1 MDGHEIVGTGLR
13 AHIRIGNA
21 HGLGAALMVL
31 SILVSV
37 TLMVLCFVLTVD
49 ARQIGIGGVSKTV
62 PPPSTTDHAALLFP
76 RDTLQAR
83 ALRMLG
89 R

>member
-1 MDGHEIVGTGLR
+1 MDGHDIVGTGLT
-13 AHIRIGNA
+13 AHIRIGSA
-21 HGLGAALMVL
+21 HGLGTALMVL

-49 ARQIGIGGVSKTV
+49 ARLIGIGGVSKTV
-62 PPPSTTDHAALLFP
+62 APPSTTDHAALLFP
-76 RDTLQAR
+76 RNTPQAR
-83 ALRMLG
+83 AMRVLG